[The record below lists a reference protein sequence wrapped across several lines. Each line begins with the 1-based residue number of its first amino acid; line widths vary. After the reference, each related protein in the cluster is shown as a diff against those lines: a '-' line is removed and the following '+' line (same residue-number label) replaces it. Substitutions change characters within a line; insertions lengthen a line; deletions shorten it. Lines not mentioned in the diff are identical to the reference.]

1 MLIQR
6 LLQQGH
12 PFREQELLSIRRYL
26 LIMLVFWEMFKVPHQ
41 RKTLKKLSSE
51 YTDIPSCYLLST
63 ITIPKSQENPID
75 LMYTGR
81 LDIDKEWS
89 NAVRT
94 RARMHQRIC
103 HGSLIM
109 LKHLKSKMWVRSV
122 SIAPSAEGNLNAG
135 TCTDWDGIYGC
146 NNWFIRKQRL
156 DNCYQKCR
164 FH

>member
-12 PFREQELLSIRRYL
+12 PFREQELRSIRRYL
-26 LIMLVFWEMFKVPHQ
+26 IIMQVLWELFKLLHQ
-41 RKTLKKLSSE
+41 RKKALKKLSNE

-89 NAVRT
+89 NAVRIWDKDASEDLPWVSYHAKT
-94 RARMHQRIC
+94 SEKQNVSEIC
-103 HGSLIM
+103 QHCPLCWG
-109 LKHLKSKMWVRSV
+109 K
-122 SIAPSAEGNLNAG
+122 P
-135 TCTDWDGIYGC
+135 
-146 NNWFIRKQRL
+146 
-156 DNCYQKCR
+156 
-164 FH
+164 